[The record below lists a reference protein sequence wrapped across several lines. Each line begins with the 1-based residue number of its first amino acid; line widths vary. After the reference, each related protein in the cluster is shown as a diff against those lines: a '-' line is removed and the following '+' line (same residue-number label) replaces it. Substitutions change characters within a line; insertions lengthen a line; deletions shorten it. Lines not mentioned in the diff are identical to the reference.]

1 MPSKTTVPLGS
12 VADEITVGYVGPMAS
27 EYVDEGVPF
36 LRSLNVRPFRFDP
49 NEIKY
54 ISSEFHQK
62 IRKSRLNPGD
72 VAVVGT
78 GIPVSAC
85 VIPESLLETNYSDL
99 VVIRCGEKLDPNF
112 VSFYVNSVT
121 PSHVRNQ
128 AVGAIQKHF
137 NVGSVFMAMAAFHA
151 SLCIEPDRL

>member
-1 MPSKTTVPLGS
+1 M
-12 VADEITVGYVGPMAS
+12 
-27 EYVDEGVPF
+27 
-36 LRSLNVRPFRFDP
+36 RPFRFDP

-112 VSFYVNSVT
+112 VSYYVNSVT

-137 NVGSVFMAMAAFHA
+137 NVGSAKEFPFP
-151 SLCIEPDRL
+151 SLDRSDQERVAHLLVKVDTNIELNNRINKKLEGLAKLLYDYWFRAV